1 MIVGAWAVLIAL
13 LSLIF
18 SGILDKQNNPNQNLR
33 ANYNQAGLPE
43 VVLKRNRA
51 GHYMAT
57 GMINGHPVLFLL
69 DTGATDVA
77 IPSGLAK
84 KLSLPRGATVN
95 SRTAN
100 GTVKTTRTRLNKVQL
115 GAIEI
120 NDVTASILPSMP
132 NDEVLLGMSFLKQ
145 LELIQRGDS
154 LTLRQY

>member
-95 SRTAN
+95 SRN